1 MIPGRILTA
10 VLLVL
15 ILTFSMAASAYA
27 EETAGE
33 STGEESAAQSEEQAA
48 AAESTGAAGGQEGNT
63 APLQSGQVMT
73 NLVEGWPQMSD
84 INEETGFLM
93 DAENGAVLYSKD
105 SSVIR
110 YPASTTKILTALLV
124 IENCAM
130 DDTVTMTSTGT
141 QMAAAGSTN
150 AGTQNGETF
159 TVEQCLYML
168 LLKSANDIANQL
180 AEHCSGS
187 MDAFVDMMNRR
198 AAELGCVNTHFANPS
213 GMPSSE
219 HYSTAEDMA
228 LIMREC
234 IKNETFLK
242 IAGTESY
249 TVPPTNMNGESRTYV
264 NHNKLVVKDSGYYY
278 APCIAGKT
286 GYTDAAWRTYIAAA
300 RKDGKT
306 LICVLMRGPDKTD
319 FKDAASLFE
328 YGFNQFGKVEVT
340 AGKVTI
346 PYGITADQL
355 TSEPV
360 ASSGETGADSL
371 HEVRYF
377 YNGIMVGSA
386 YMTQAEYDTYMGVES
401 TAATADQTSADE
413 KNAGKKESGGKG
425 TVGRTFLLIFLIVLV
440 VLAGALVMRI
450 LYVQREKKRRAALRR
465 RRRAA
470 RRQQNKDRE

>member
-1 MIPGRILTA
+1 MMRNGTNRLLTA

-15 ILTFSMAASAYA
+15 TLTFSMAVSAFA

-33 STGEESAAQSEEQAA
+33 ITSEESTAEAGSQEASAA
-48 AAESTGAAGGQEGNT
+48 A
-63 APLQSGQVMT
+63 PQSGQVMT
-73 NLVEGWPQMSD
+73 NQIEGWPQMSD

-93 DAENGAVLYSKD
+93 DAENGAILYSKD

-198 AAELGCVNTHFANPS
+198 AAELGCTNTHFANPS

-242 IAGTESY
+242 IAGTEKY

-264 NHNKLVVKDSGYYY
+264 NHNKLVVKDSEYYY
-278 APCIAGKT
+278 VPCIAGKT

-300 RKDGKT
+300 KKDGKT

-319 FKDAASLFE
+319 FKDAAALFE
-328 YGFNQFGKVEVT
+328 YGFNQFGKVDVT
-340 AGKVTI
+340 AGNVTI
-346 PYGITADQL
+346 PYGVSADQL
-355 TSEPV
+355 TTELTPY
-360 ASSGETGADSL
+360 SGEEGTDSL
-371 HEVRYF
+371 HEVRFF
-377 YNGIMVGSA
+377 YNGIRVGTA
-386 YMTQAEYDTYMGVES
+386 YMTEAEYDTFTGEAS
-401 TAATADQTSADE
+401 DAAAAQTAANEKTAA
-413 KNAGKKESGGKG
+413 KKESTGSGS
-425 TVGRTFLLIFLIVLV
+425 VGRTFLLIFLIVLV
-440 VLAGALVMRI
+440 VLVGALALRI

-470 RRQQNKDRE
+470 RRRRNQNRE